1 MASQKAE
8 DISTGASTQAAV
20 SIAAALAASTVL
32 APKAPLHIPLFS
44 SHTTPPF
51 FQNMKPRRGKWTPEE
66 ITYAEFLVQEFEQ
79 GSLEGCENGC
89 TLRAFLSRKLHCAPM
104 RISKKFAGKH
114 EGNMFCL
121 STLWWYRMLIS
132 FP

>member
-1 MASQKAE
+1 MASQKA
-8 DISTGASTQAAV
+8 DIPTGAPTQAAV

-32 APKAPLHIPLFS
+32 APKAPLHIPLFP

-51 FQNMKPRRGKWTPEE
+51 FRNMKQRRGKWTPEE
-66 ITYAEFLVQEFEQ
+66 VNYAEFLIQEFEQ

-89 TLRAFLSRKLHCAPM
+89 TLRTFLSRKLHCIPM

-114 EGNMFCL
+114 QENMLCHSSL
-121 STLWWYRMLIS
+121 WYRILIS
-132 FP
+132 LP